1 MIKYSFIYT
10 RHKSSKIDGLTPY
23 NTAVLQTHVQ
33 IKLYIIGIV
42 KAKFI

>member
-10 RHKSSKIDGLTPY
+10 RHKNSKMYGLTPY
-23 NTAVLQTHVQ
+23 NTAALQTHIQ
-33 IKLYIIGIV
+33 IKLYIIGII